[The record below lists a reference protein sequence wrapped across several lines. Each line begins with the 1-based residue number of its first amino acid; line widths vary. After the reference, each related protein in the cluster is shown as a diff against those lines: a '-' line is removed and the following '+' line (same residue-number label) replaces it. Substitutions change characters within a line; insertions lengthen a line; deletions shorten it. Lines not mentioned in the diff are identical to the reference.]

1 MNFVSKSN
9 LIKNVSLAWPLALNA
24 ILVQSMVLVDL
35 MLIANLGE
43 VSVAALGLA
52 SAILA
57 FFVGTQY
64 ALANGTQLI
73 LARAVGA
80 NDPSAMASSLVIG
93 WLINGGLTLITSVVL
108 LFSLDGLLN
117 WLVDD
122 PLVAEQACRYLQV
135 SACMLLVSSLAQVM
149 IAFFN
154 GSGQTRVPLYG
165 YLIEIPVNILI
176 SLVLI
181 YGYLGFPELGLRGA
195 AIGSLVAV
203 SIRFGYLVWQLRRQ
217 GNLPIMASRKA
228 LNVSVVVAHFREISP
243 IAANFITLASGV
255 MLHQMLFAQLDVYSF
270 AAITLVMPWMQMGA
284 QFVTSW
290 ALATSINISQ
300 FRGRHQTHL
309 IADFVGQA
317 VRIILLL
324 GVALCLVF
332 VAFGELLP
340 IIYPRLDEQTQQ
352 ALAVIAPIYI
362 LIPLVR
368 TYNGL
373 CGHSLRALGQSVKV
387 LQIHFVTQWIIGIPY
402 LALVVYFQGPLWAV
416 FGSILLEECLKVHSF
431 RKHLKR
437 ELALLT
443 PLDSENNKE
452 GEDSVSS

>member
-1 MNFVSKSN
+1 MNVVSKDN
-9 LIKNVSLAWPLALNA
+9 LIKNVSVAWPLALNA

-43 VSVAALGLA
+43 ISVAALGLA

-80 NDPSAMASSLVIG
+80 NDRHAMASGLVIG
-93 WLINGGLTLITSVVL
+93 WLISGGFTLITSVL
-108 LFSLDGLLN
+108 LLVGLDELLN

-122 PLVAEQACRYLQV
+122 PLVARQAYRYLQV
-135 SACMLLVSSLAQVM
+135 SAYMLLVSSFAQVM

-154 GSGQTRVPLYG
+154 GSGQTRLPLYG
-165 YLIEIPVNILI
+165 YLIEIPMNVLI

-181 YGYLGFPELGLRGA
+181 YGYFGFPELGLRGA

-203 SIRFGYLVWQLRRQ
+203 SIRFGYLAWQLKRQ
-217 GNLPIMASRKA
+217 KNLPIMASRKA
-228 LNVSVVVAHFREISP
+228 LNVAQVVAHFREIFP
-243 IAANFITLASGV
+243 IATNFVTLASGV
-255 MLHQMLFAQLDVYSF
+255 MLHQMLFAQLDVFSF

-300 FRGRHQTHL
+300 FRGRQQTHL
-309 IADFVGQA
+309 ISEFVEQA
-317 VRIILLL
+317 IRIILLL
-324 GVALCLVF
+324 GVVLCLVF

-340 IIYPRLDEQTQQ
+340 ILYPRLDEQTQQ
-352 ALAVIAPIYI
+352 ALAGIAPIYI

-387 LQIHFVTQWIIGIPY
+387 LQIHFVTQWVIGIPY
-402 LALVVYFQGPLWAV
+402 LILVLYCEGPLWAV
-416 FGSILLEECLKVHSF
+416 FGSILLEECLKVFAF

-437 ELALLT
+437 ELTLL
-443 PLDSENNKE
+443 
-452 GEDSVSS
+452 VSSNVEKRGKE

>member
-1 MNFVSKSN
+1 MNAVSKDN
-9 LIKNVSLAWPLALNA
+9 LIKNVSVAWPLALNA

-80 NDPSAMASSLVIG
+80 NDRHAMSSSLVIG
-93 WLINGGLTLITSVVL
+93 WLINGGFTLITSSVL
-108 LFSLDGLLN
+108 LFSLEGLLN

-122 PLVAEQACRYLQV
+122 PFVAIQASRYLQI
-135 SACMLLVSSLAQVM
+135 SAFMLLVSSFAQVM

-154 GSGQTRVPLYG
+154 GSGQTRLPLYG
-165 YLIEIPVNILI
+165 YLIEIPINLLV
-176 SLVLI
+176 SLTLI

-203 SIRFGYLVWQLRRQ
+203 TIRFGYLAWQLRRQ
-217 GNLPIMASRKA
+217 ENVSIMVSIKA
-228 LNVSVVVAHFREISP
+228 LNVAHVIAHLREIFP
-243 IAANFITLASGV
+243 IAANFVTLASGV
-255 MLHQMLFAQLDVYSF
+255 MLHQMLFAQLDVYAF

-290 ALATSINISQ
+290 ALATAINISQ
-300 FRGRHQTHL
+300 FRGRQQSHL
-309 IADFVGQA
+309 IADFIEQS

-332 VAFGELLP
+332 VAFGEWLP
-340 IIYPRLDEQTQQ
+340 MIYPRLDEQTQQ
-352 ALAVIAPIYI
+352 ALAVIAPIYV

-368 TYNGL
+368 SYNGL

-387 LQIHFVTQWIIGIPY
+387 LQIHFVTQWVIGIPY
-402 LALVVYFQGPLWAV
+402 LIIVLFFQGPLWAV
-416 FGSILLEECLKVHSF
+416 FGSILLEECLKVYAF

-437 ELALLT
+437 ELTLL
-443 PLDSENNKE
+443 
-452 GEDSVSS
+452 VSSEVEKNRQGENRAPP

>member
-80 NDPSAMASSLVIG
+80 NDPRAMASSLVIG

-228 LNVSVVVAHFREISP
+228 LNVSVVVAHFHEISP

-309 IADFVGQA
+309 IADFVEQA

>member
-1 MNFVSKSN
+1 LNFVSKSN

-80 NDPSAMASSLVIG
+80 NDPRAMASSLVIG

-228 LNVSVVVAHFREISP
+228 LNVSVVVAHFHEISP

-309 IADFVGQA
+309 IADFVEQA